1 MIKQLFTLYKL
12 GRKLA
17 KSDVLNIVSK
27 FKKPPLAIKILFQ
40 ILSFSFSNS
49 KKNILNENEGEK
61 LSKSLQSMGTTFI
74 KLGQFLVTRPDIIGE
89 ELAKQLEGLQDRL
102 PPFSLSEAKSIIK
115 KDLGEETFNSI
126 IDLSE
131 PVAAASIAQV
141 HKAKIIDTGTIKDV
155 AIKILRPDIK
165 KRFNEEIDALMLF
178 AFLVESFIKKT
189 KRLKLMEVVFLLKE
203 ITNLEMDLRFEAA
216 AANEYAENTKNDAGF
231 RVPTTYW
238 NFTSEN
244 VMTLD
249 WVDGV
254 SIRETEDLQRRNID
268 TKQIASDI
276 IQHFLRHAVR
286 DGFFHADMH
295 QGNIFID
302 NGTIKDVAIKI
313 LRPDIKKKFNEEID
327 ALMLFAFLV
336 ESFIKKTKR
345 LKLMEV
351 VFLLKEITNLEMDLR
366 FEAAAANEYAEN
378 TKNDAG
384 FRVPIIYWNFTSENV
399 MTLDWV
405 DGVSIR
411 ETEDL
416 QRRNIDT
423 KQISSD
429 IIQHFLRHAV
439 RDGFFHADMHQGNI
453 FIDNN
458 GQIVPIDFGIM
469 GRLDN
474 LSKRFLAEILFG
486 FIQRDYKKVA
496 EVHLVAGLV
505 PKDVPV
511 NDLAQALRSIGE
523 PIFGQSV
530 KDISGGKLL
539 KQLFDVTEK
548 FNMQTQPQLLMLQK
562 TMVVVEGVARK
573 LNPDTNI
580 WETSKP
586 VLENWLRDTKDPINT
601 LSEGLKSTTEVIKR
615 LPDFPEIMDKANQA
629 LTFLASGQIP
639 RNSNSFTA
647 LNEKKLEMIAFRNQS
662 IVGLLLLVIFGLLVF

>member
-1 MIKQLFTLYKL
+1 MIKKLFTLLKL

-17 KSDVLNIVSK
+17 RSDILNIVSK
-27 FKKPPLAIKILFQ
+27 FKKPPIGIRILFY
-40 ILSFSFSNS
+40 ILSFSFSDS
-49 KKNILNENEGEK
+49 KKVSSNISEGQK

-74 KLGQFLVTRPDIIGE
+74 KLGQFLVTRPDIIGD
-89 ELAKQLEGLQDRL
+89 ELAKELESLQDRL
-102 PPFSLSEAKSIIK
+102 PAFSLSEAKIIIK
-115 KDLGEETFNSI
+115 KNLGEETFNSI
-126 IDLSE
+126 IDLGE

-141 HKAKIIDTGTIKDV
+141 HKAKINDDGTIKDV

-165 KRFNEEIDALMLF
+165 KMFNEEIDALMLF
-178 AFLVESFIKKT
+178 AFFLESFIKKT
-189 KRLKLMEVVFLLKE
+189 KRLKLTEVVFLLKE

-231 RVPTTYW
+231 KVPQIYW
-238 NFTSEN
+238 NFTSED

-254 SIRETEDLQRRNID
+254 SIRETDVLKRRNIS
-268 TKQIASDI
+268 TQRIASDI

-302 NGTIKDVAIKI
+302 K
-313 LRPDIKKKFNEEID
+313 
-327 ALMLFAFLV
+327 
-336 ESFIKKTKR
+336 
-345 LKLMEV
+345 
-351 VFLLKEITNLEMDLR
+351 
-366 FEAAAANEYAEN
+366 
-378 TKNDAG
+378 
-384 FRVPIIYWNFTSENV
+384 
-399 MTLDWV
+399 
-405 DGVSIR
+405 
-411 ETEDL
+411 
-416 QRRNIDT
+416 
-423 KQISSD
+423 
-429 IIQHFLRHAV
+429 
-439 RDGFFHADMHQGNI
+439 
-453 FIDNN
+453 N

-469 GRLDN
+469 GRLDD

-505 PKDVPV
+505 PKDIPV
-511 NDLAQALRSIGE
+511 DDLAQALRSIGE

-573 LNPDTNI
+573 LNPNTNI

-586 VLENWLRDTKDPINT
+586 VLESWLKETKDPLNV
-601 LSEGLKSTTEVIKR
+601 LNEGLKSTSEVIKR
-615 LPDFPEIMDKANQA
+615 LPDFPEIMDKTNQA
-629 LTFLASGQIP
+629 ITFLASGQIP
-639 RNSNSFTA
+639 QNSNSYTA
-647 LNEKKLEMIAFRNQS
+647 LNEKKSEMAAFRNQS
-662 IVGLLLLVIFGLLVF
+662 IIGLLLLVILGLVVF